1 MICSTHGP
9 VWEEKIPQ
17 VIDMYDKMSRYEG
30 EEGVVIV
37 YGTMYGNTEELAET
51 IAEELSAQGIKN
63 YCNAQCFRKLIIH
76 LSWQISLNIKV

>member
-1 MICSTHGP
+1 
-9 VWEEKIPQ
+9 
-17 VIDMYDKMSRYEG
+17 MYDKMSRYEG

-63 YCNAQCFRKLIIH
+63 IVMHNVSKTHHSFILADIFKYKGLIAH
-76 LSWQISLNIKV
+76 PL